1 MKKILFFIPILTL
14 MFNTVFAMPTKTND
28 EIIADYPFRNRVNE
42 LSVSEKQEITK
53 TLTACADVM
62 RFNIRNYNYDKLFKY
77 VLYTHK
83 NFQILTDIPA
93 DTGNSSNLGYNNVT
107 LVNSDYIDYIMTRV
121 FRITPEKPPV
131 NELLERGFCYNDG
144 YYYYI
149 GGFGVYFATKIV
161 DIKGVYDIGGGV
173 TFVVFSDI
181 YYEGDTRTPEYSF
194 AILQNTENGYSLM
207 RLGMGEDLP
216 TSDEVRLYSPF
227 KTYNEMNWNINNVD
241 NNNDDFVK
249 SYISIPILL
258 LVISLGLIGL
268 TACIVA
274 LVKRK

>member
-149 GGFGVYFATKIV
+149 GGFGIYFATEIV
-161 DIKGVYDIGGGV
+161 DIKGIYDIGGGV
-173 TFVVFSDI
+173 TFVVFNDI

-241 NNNDDFVK
+241 NNDVDFVK